1 MQAPLAVEKKS
12 GGRGKG
18 PRFSRVT
25 RSRSTEASSSPGQ
38 VQGCFRFLP
47 GQAGGPGVA
56 MQEAG
61 DLVWLRWGL
70 ALPWPWR
77 SRKRRASQV
86 GAWQEGQDG

>member
-1 MQAPLAVEKKS
+1 
-12 GGRGKG
+12 
-18 PRFSRVT
+18 
-25 RSRSTEASSSPGQ
+25 
-38 VQGCFRFLP
+38 
-47 GQAGGPGVA
+47 